1 MKLRELIISLVL
13 VVSFIPLYADDAVT
27 PDSEP
32 AAIDLDAIKK
42 DILLHKS
49 KKGDEGKSIKPAK
62 SESGKKKAGKAAAK
76 GGKIKKSA
84 AKSAVK
90 SGKAVTGK
98 KGDLKAKKAVIK
110 KGKPIAASDKKGVK
124 KGIGAVKTAGA
135 GTGSK
140 KGDSALN
147 KDASV
152 KGKIDILSGSSFNSG
167 KDTITDKK
175 NNAAVELPVPDSAG
189 GITGNMTIQPGV
201 KDTVI
206 INPLDAEISGSRL
219 QFISYEAI
227 AKFWKPERVQVAE
240 DLGPVVDNI
249 AFYMPAYSAVFK
261 VGGYDRELNYR
272 LALDIVKFR
281 SKPRPLNSLLKIWG
295 RNSSGRMFLL
305 AELNENNLTDKKI
318 FETLIPYELSYPG
331 SFDII
336 VKEYSDL
343 PGRWGIWDVIIT
355 ARRIDQIEAVKPDT
369 SVKMKET
376 ELKIFK

>member
-1 MKLRELIISLVL
+1 MKLKELFISFVL
-13 VVSFIPLYADDAVT
+13 VISFIPLYADDAVT

-49 KKGDEGKSIKPAK
+49 KKSDEGKIVKPAK
-62 SESGKKKAGKAAAK
+62 SESGKKKGKAAK
-76 GGKIKKSA
+76 GGKTKKSA

-90 SGKAVTGK
+90 PGKAVTGK
-98 KGDLKAKKAVIK
+98 KGVSKEKKAVIK
-110 KGKPIAASDKKGVK
+110 KGKPLPASGEKDIKKGQ
-124 KGIGAVKTAGA
+124 GAVKTAGA
-135 GTGSK
+135 GSK

-147 KDASV
+147 RGSA
-152 KGKIDILSGSSFNSG
+152 KGKIDILSGSNVLTSG
-167 KDTITDKK
+167 KDAIADKK
-175 NNAAVELPVPDSAG
+175 NTSTGELPGPDSAG
-189 GITGNMTIQPGV
+189 SITGDMTIQPEI

-206 INPLDAEISGSRL
+206 INPLNSEITGNRL
-219 QFISYEAI
+219 QFISYEEI
-227 AKFWKPERVQVAE
+227 ARFWKFKRVQVAE
-240 DLGPVVDNI
+240 DSGPVLDNI

-281 SKPRPLNSLLKIWG
+281 SKPGPLNSLLKIWG
-295 RNSSGRMFLL
+295 RNSAGRMFLL

-355 ARRIDQIEAVKPDT
+355 ARRIDQIETVKPDT